1 MPAAHPTEGGAMV
14 GPVDATA
21 AAEGSARAFERFGGA
36 CALLAG
42 LVNLCYAVMFV
53 VLDNDPA
60 SALFLGG
67 AGLVPHPSERFLC
80 MSSLKEH
87 P

>member
-1 MPAAHPTEGGAMV
+1 MV

-42 LVNLCYAVMFV
+42 LVNLCYAVTFV

-67 AGLVPHPSERFLC
+67 AGLVPLLVALNITGCLALGTAVRARR
-80 MSSLKEH
+80 
-87 P
+87 